1 MDERVCRST
10 RIGVNPVVMNSVIN
24 RQWMID
30 INQKNKLV
38 QSVKS
43 LDKLFYGWV
52 LLRLGLLDLDFMK
65 MITRKNE
72 KKFEKSEINLDFAI
86 PKMV

>member
-1 MDERVCRST
+1 M
-10 RIGVNPVVMNSVIN
+10 VMNSVIN

-30 INQKNKLV
+30 TNQKKKPA
-38 QSVKS
+38 QSVIS
-43 LDKLFYGWV
+43 LGRLFYGWV
-52 LLRLGLLDLDFMK
+52 LLRLGLLDLVFMK

-72 KKFEKSEINLDFAI
+72 NNLDFAI

>member
-52 LLRLGLLDLDFMK
+52 LLRLGLLDLVFMK